1 MHPPSI
7 YRIKILAYIKS
18 IIPTSGFQEQI
29 VKWICKVSIWF
40 MKWTCLFCN
49 WGNVSNHKISS
60 VLCKLD
66 MMSDNYQSCVNPNQV
81 GEGQR
86 GCCIRS
92 PLATKLLHGVLFPED
107 ITQQDLK
114 NLALGIYVIK
124 AYTKFQHCRCITFE
138 ALNIFHFSWSD
149 FVSCSKKL
157 CTTQIPCNNDNN

>member
-114 NLALGIYVIK
+114 NLALGIQFTCDKKLHQVSAMSVHY
-124 AYTKFQHCRCITFE
+124 FWSFE
-138 ALNIFHFSWSD
+138 HFSF
-149 FVSCSKKL
+149 FVVWFCFL
-157 CTTQIPCNNDNN
+157 